1 MIHILRETYHR
12 LLAETPARTYRFLFD
27 TFDVS
32 GRLVGLVGPRGV
44 GKTTLMLQYIRDRLG
59 KPEEAFYAS
68 ADHIYFNKVS
78 LVEFVRELVTTE
90 GTRLFFFDEIHKYA
104 GWEQELKNIYD
115 SFPAVSVIFSGSSSL
130 SLTKGSYDLSRRAA
144 LYHLPG
150 LSFREY
156 LNLKTGQAHRAL
168 PLEVLLRDPE
178 GVSAKL
184 AQIPKLTGHFR
195 QYLREGYYPYVLEGS
210 PHYFDKVRAVLE
222 KIIYEDVATYYR
234 LKTEN
239 LHYFKKILY
248 YLATIPP
255 GTLNAHKLG
264 ASLGVDDKTAL
275 NYLRILQETG
285 LIRLL
290 LPHVRGHAL
299 VRKPEKT
306 FLDNTT
312 LYHAVCEGIGQAID
326 TGTARE
332 LFFLTSTQN
341 AGQIVFFSE
350 NGGDFRIGDTVF
362 EVGGPRKS
370 SRQIPKAAPQGF
382 VVKDDILVGSKTTLP
397 LYLMGFLY

>member
-1 MIHILRETYHR
+1 MIHILRETYQR
-12 LLAETPARTYRFLFD
+12 LLAETTLQTYRFLYP
-27 TFDVS
+27 TFTVS

-44 GKTTLMLQYIRDRLG
+44 GKTTLMLQFIRDRLA

-68 ADHIYFNKVS
+68 ADHLYFNKVS
-78 LVEFVRELVTTE
+78 LVEFVRELVATE
-90 GTRLFFFDEIHKYA
+90 GTHLFFFDEVHKYA

-115 SFPAVSVIFSGSSSL
+115 SFPAVSVVFSGSSSL

-156 LNLKTGQAHRAL
+156 LNLKTGANYPPV
-168 PLEVLLRDPE
+168 PLVSLLQDP
-178 GVSAKL
+178 GRVSSKL
-184 AQIPKLTGHFR
+184 AQIPKLAGYFR
-195 QYLREGYYPYVLEGS
+195 QYLREGYYPYVREGG
-210 PHYFDKVRAVLE
+210 PHYFEKVRAVLE
-222 KIIYEDVATYYR
+222 KTIYEDVATYYR

-264 ASLGVDDKTAL
+264 ASLGVDDKTAM
-275 NYLRILQETG
+275 NYLVILQETG
-285 LIRLL
+285 LIRML
-290 LPHVRGHAL
+290 LPHGRGHAL
-299 VRKPEKT
+299 VRKPQKT

-312 LYHAVCEGIGQAID
+312 LYHAVCEGIGQTLD
-326 TGTARE
+326 TGTVRE
-332 LFFLTSTQN
+332 LFFLTSAQN
-341 AGQIVFFSE
+341 AGQTVFYSDH
-350 NGGDFRIGDTVF
+350 GGDFRIGDTVF
-362 EVGGPRKS
+362 EVGGHHKS
-370 SRQIPKAAPQGF
+370 FRQIPKTAPRGF
-382 VVKDDILVGSKTTLP
+382 VVKDDILVGSKTTIP